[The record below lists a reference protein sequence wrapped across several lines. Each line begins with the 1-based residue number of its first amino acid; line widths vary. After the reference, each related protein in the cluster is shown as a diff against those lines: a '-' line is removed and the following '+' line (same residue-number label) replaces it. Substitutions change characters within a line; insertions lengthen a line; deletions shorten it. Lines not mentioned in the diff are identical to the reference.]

1 VTRHNSN
8 SRKRKAPART
18 GASRKV
24 SCHVVN
30 KRTHLR
36 ALNERT
42 SARNK
47 ISDEFRARH
56 YCRNLKCRSRL
67 PAPIENVRKAFCCR
81 GCHNAFYRTR
91 CLVCEKDTGT
101 NPLTGEKRKRLG
113 QRKFCGR
120 KCKAEARQFPHVYA
134 GVLPGPV
141 RRTRSSSSCDKMDL
155 KTGPAGDRPTSHC
168 LRGLWWGGDSDRDHS
183 LYDRDG
189 LTIARVVP
197 EGDGRYHLRTPV
209 AIPRQAWAH
218 LEEAK
223 RGAESFALI
232 AGFLRRRLAP

>member
-1 VTRHNSN
+1 MSVE
-8 SRKRKAPART
+8 
-18 GASRKV
+18 
-24 SCHVVN
+24 
-30 KRTHLR
+30 L
-36 ALNERT
+36 
-42 SARNK
+42 
-47 ISDEFRARH
+47 RH
-56 YCRNLKCRSRL
+56 YCRNLKCRSKL

-81 GCHNAFYRTR
+81 GCHSAFYRTR

-189 LTIARVVP
+189 LTVARLVL
-197 EGDGRYHLRTPV
+197 EGDGRYHLRAPLTWPRMAWSDLDEAERCAESLALCNLPLDPPRAARIKQDNSAPHPMGGPLLNRPWPVDDGSSDGV
-209 AIPRQAWAH
+209 AIQTRCTT
-218 LEEAK
+218 E
-223 RGAESFALI
+223 
-232 AGFLRRRLAP
+232 RLQERSA